1 MLALLAIVGVGALGY
16 YAYILSTE
24 TLTFPFIGMEDQ
36 RGSELQIIAARP
48 SFLADP
54 TEKLIDIEAARQS
67 LFFGTSALLDT
78 PSLSG
83 EYVMNVSGE
92 YIGVT
97 MKNFKKGQSIRLASD
112 VYNAKRT
119 TKYRFGRD
127 ITLTPLEI
135 PRSLDI
141 TSVGE
146 PRDHAYTI
154 SMFGFDGYTPEH
166 VRFYSYTNMD
176 DIDCRVNDIPWH
188 DAKLLRRE
196 TTAPLMKNGQI
207 FTE

>member
-1 MLALLAIVGVGALGY
+1 MLTLLAIVGVGALGY

-24 TLTFPFIGMEDQ
+24 TLTFPFVGMEDQ
-36 RGSELQIIAARP
+36 RGSELQVIASRP

-54 TEKLIDIEAARQS
+54 SEKLLDLEAVRQS
-67 LFFGTSALLDT
+67 LFFGTSVLVNT

-83 EYVMNVSGE
+83 EYTLSVSGE
-92 YIGVT
+92 YVGVS
-97 MKNFKKGQSIRLASD
+97 MKTFKKGESVTLSANT
-112 VYNAKRT
+112 YNAKKT
-119 TKYRFGRD
+119 TKYRLGRD
-127 ITLTPLEI
+127 ITLKPLDA

-141 TSVGE
+141 TPVGE
-146 PRDHAYTI
+146 PRDHTYTI
-154 SMFGFDGYTPEH
+154 SMFGFDGYTPDH

-188 DAKLLRRE
+188 DAKLLHRE
-196 TTAPLMKNGQI
+196 TTAPLLKNGQI